1 MATSCYK
8 YVLALRMLLLDL
20 RLHADPMGPT
30 PLYTDSQILLD
41 GSQFEKLA
49 KSRRWLAT
57 RYAMIR
63 HGRACGLIDPIKV
76 KSEDNVADIVTKPLT
91 GETFERQRATILGL
105 SHWRSGQGA
114 RREDLPSVP

>member
-20 RLHADPMGPT
+20 RMHADPMGPT
-30 PLYTDSQILLD
+30 PLFTDSQILLD
-41 GSQFEKLA
+41 GSNCEKLA
-49 KSRRWLAT
+49 KSSRWLSS

-91 GETFERQRATILGL
+91 GEAFIRHRATILGL
-105 SHWRSGQGA
+105 AHWKTE
-114 RREDLPSVP
+114 REVLLPVP